1 MIFRVELPQ
10 VGESVTEGVIGK
22 WLVSEGERVDKY
34 DPMVE
39 VITDKVNIEM
49 PSPVSGVVTRII
61 AAEGETLPMGS
72 VIAEIDAEEV
82 QIPPHRA
89 PADTLGTLVQGV
101 AVGPTG
107 AANVPQQDG
116 GPDGPPLDHSPA
128 ESFTHVGAVTDR
140 SRPTSSAKVRFSP
153 AVSRLAEQHGV
164 DPLLVVGTGAGGRV
178 TRKDVERYIALGKAS
193 TGPPSAP
200 VEVDRRLDI
209 SPVRKM
215 IADNMVRST
224 REVPHAW
231 SMVEVDASGLV
242 ALRRAMRDEFRAEK
256 GRPLTYLTFA
266 VSAAAGALRT
276 HPVVNASW
284 DGEQVVTWGRV
295 NVGIA
300 VAAPAGLIVPVIQD
314 ADRKSIAEL
323 AVEIGRLS
331 EAARSGSLA
340 PERVR
345 GGTFTVNNTGA
356 LGSVVSGPIIVPGQA
371 AILTTEAVVRR
382 PVVIGEDA
390 IAVRSIMNMC
400 ISFDHRLL
408 DGADI
413 GAFLQS
419 VRGSIESI
427 GPGTSLDVALP
438 VGR

>member
-1 MIFRVELPQ
+1 MIFKVELPH
-10 VGESVTEGVIGK
+10 VGESVTEGVIGR
-22 WLVSEGERVDKY
+22 WLVAEGERVDKY
-34 DPMVE
+34 DPIVE

-49 PSPVSGVVTRII
+49 PSPVSGVLTKIL

-72 VIAEIDAEEV
+72 VIAEMDAEEV
-82 QIPPHRA
+82 QAPPATA
-89 PADTLGTLVQGV
+89 PTDTLGTLVQGV

-107 AANVPQQDG
+107 AANVPQID
-116 GPDGPPLDHSPA
+116 DGPAGPPMDHSSDAPLA
-128 ESFTHVGAVTDR
+128 KVGAKPGP
-140 SRPTSSAKVRFSP
+140 SGSIPSGKVRFSP
-153 AVSRLAEQHGV
+153 AVRRLAEQHGV
-164 DPLLVVGTGAGGRV
+164 DPLLVGGTGTGGRV
-178 TRKDVERYIALGKAS
+178 TRKDIERYIALGKAPA
-193 TGPPSAP
+193 GPASAP
-200 VEVDRRLDI
+200 VEADRRLDI

-215 IADNMVRST
+215 IAENMVRSA

-231 SMVEVDASGLV
+231 GMVEVDVSGLV
-242 ALRRAMRDEFRAEK
+242 ALRKARRDEFRAER
-256 GRPLTYLTFA
+256 GYPLSYLAFA
-266 VSAAAGALRT
+266 ASAAAGALRA
-276 HPVVNASW
+276 HPMVNAAW
-284 DGEQVVTWGRV
+284 DGGKIIARGRV

-300 VAAPAGLIVPVIQD
+300 VAAPAGLIVPVIHD
-314 ADRKSIAEL
+314 ADGRSVAEL

-331 EAARSGSLA
+331 ESARSGSLA
-340 PERVR
+340 PEQVK

-408 DGADI
+408 DGSDV

-419 VRGSIESI
+419 IRGSIESI
-427 GPGTSLDVALP
+427 GPGTSLDGALP
-438 VGR
+438 VGQ

>member
-1 MIFRVELPQ
+1 MIFKVELPH
-10 VGESVTEGVIGK
+10 VGESVTEGVIGR
-22 WLVSEGERVDKY
+22 WLVAEGERVDKY
-34 DPMVE
+34 DPIVE

-49 PSPVSGVVTRII
+49 PSPVSGVLTRIL

-72 VIAEIDAEEV
+72 VIAEMDAEEV
-82 QIPPHRA
+82 RA
-89 PADTLGTLVQGV
+89 PPATTPTDTLGTLVQGV

-107 AANVPQQDG
+107 AANVPQMD
-116 GPDGPPLDHSPA
+116 DGPAGPPMDNSTAEPLANAGAKPEPA
-128 ESFTHVGAVTDR
+128 G
-140 SRPTSSAKVRFSP
+140 SRPSGKVRFSP
-153 AVSRLAEQHGV
+153 AVRRLAEQHGV
-164 DPLLVVGTGAGGRV
+164 DPLLVGGTGAGGRV
-178 TRKDVERYIALGKAS
+178 TRRDIERHIALGKGS

-200 VEVDRRLDI
+200 VGADRCLDI

-215 IADNMVRST
+215 IAENMVRSA

-231 SMVEVDASGLV
+231 GMVEVDVSGLV
-242 ALRRAMRDEFRAEK
+242 ALRRAIRDEFRAEN
-256 GRPLTYLTFA
+256 GYPLTYLAFA
-266 VSAAAGALRT
+266 ASAAAGALRA
-276 HPVVNASW
+276 HPMVNAAW
-284 DGEQVVTWGRV
+284 DEEKIVVWGRV

-300 VAAPAGLIVPVIQD
+300 VAAPAGLIVPVIHD
-314 ADRKSIAEL
+314 ADRRSVAEL

-331 EAARSGSLA
+331 ESARSGSLV
-340 PERVR
+340 PEQVK

-356 LGSVVSGPIIVPGQA
+356 LGSVASGPIIVPGQA

-408 DGADI
+408 DGSDV

-419 VRGSIESI
+419 IRGSIESI
-427 GPGTSLDVALP
+427 GPGTSLDGALP

>member
-1 MIFRVELPQ
+1 MIFKVELPH
-10 VGESVTEGVIGK
+10 VGESVTEGVIGR
-22 WLVSEGERVDKY
+22 WLVAEGERVDKY
-34 DPMVE
+34 DPIVE

-49 PSPVSGVVTRII
+49 PSPVSGVLTKIL

-72 VIAEIDAEEV
+72 VIAEMDAEEV
-82 QIPPHRA
+82 QAPPA
-89 PADTLGTLVQGV
+89 PAPTDTLGTLVQGV

-107 AANVPQQDG
+107 AANVPQMD
-116 GPDGPPLDHSPA
+116 DGPAGPSVDHSPDEPPA
-128 ESFTHVGAVTDR
+128 NAGAKPGPAG
-140 SRPTSSAKVRFSP
+140 SISSGKVRFSP
-153 AVSRLAEQHGV
+153 AVRRLAELHGV
-164 DPLLVVGTGAGGRV
+164 DPLLVGGTGTGGRV
-178 TRKDVERYIALGKAS
+178 TRKDIERYIALGKAPA
-193 TGPPSAP
+193 GPSSAP
-200 VEVDRRLDI
+200 VEEDRRLDI

-215 IADNMVRST
+215 IAENMVRSA

-231 SMVEVDASGLV
+231 AMVEVDVSGLV
-242 ALRRAMRDEFRAEK
+242 ALRKAMRNEFQAENVY
-256 GRPLTYLTFA
+256 PLTYLAFA
-266 VSAAAGALRT
+266 ASAAAGALRV
-276 HPVVNASW
+276 HPMVNAAW
-284 DGEQVVTWGRV
+284 DGEKIVARGWV

-300 VAAPAGLIVPVIQD
+300 VAAPAGLIVPVIHD
-314 ADRKSIAEL
+314 ADRRSIAEM

-331 EAARSGSLA
+331 ESARSGSLA
-340 PERVR
+340 PEQVK

-408 DGADI
+408 DGSDV

-419 VRGSIESI
+419 IRGSIESI
-427 GPGTSLDVALP
+427 GPGTSLDGALP